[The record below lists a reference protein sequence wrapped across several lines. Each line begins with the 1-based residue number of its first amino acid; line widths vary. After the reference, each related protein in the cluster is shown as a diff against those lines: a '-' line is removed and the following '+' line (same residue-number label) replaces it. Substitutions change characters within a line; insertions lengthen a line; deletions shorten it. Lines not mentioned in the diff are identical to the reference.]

1 MGKIRVSGGALKGRN
16 FKVIGD
22 ARPLTSIIKKAI
34 FDSIDVSGK
43 TVLDLFAGSG
53 SFGIEAISRG
63 AEFALFVESNPKTA
77 ENLKKNIYELG
88 IEKKSKVVCQDVIK
102 FLKRN
107 NQKFDIIFADPPFSY
122 KVSEELVKL
131 MKESSNYLVILRR
144 FKKNEDEKIF
154 SSLFE
159 KYEKR
164 KYSDS
169 VLFIGFSVI

>member
-1 MGKIRVSGGALKGRN
+1 V
-16 FKVIGD
+16 
-22 ARPLTSIIKKAI
+22 
-34 FDSIDVSGK
+34 
-43 TVLDLFAGSG
+43 
-53 SFGIEAISRG
+53 
-63 AEFALFVESNPKTA
+63 LFVESNTKTA

-107 NQKFDIIFADPPFSY
+107 NQKFDIVFADPPFSY
-122 KVSEELVKL
+122 KVSEELIKL

-144 FKKNEDEKIF
+144 FKKTDDEKIF
-154 SSLFE
+154 SFFFE

-169 VLFIGFSVI
+169 VLFFGFLI

>member
-1 MGKIRVSGGALKGRN
+1 MGKIRVSGGELKGKN
-16 FKVIGD
+16 LKVIGD
-22 ARPLTSIIKKAI
+22 ARPLTSLIRKAI

-43 TVLDLFAGSG
+43 TILDLFAGSG
-53 SFGIEAISRG
+53 SFGIEAISHG
-63 AEFALFVESNPKTA
+63 AEFVLFVESNPKIA

-88 IEKKSKVVCQDVIK
+88 IEKKTKVVCQDVIK

-107 NQKFDIIFADPPFSY
+107 NQKFDILFADPPFSY
-122 KVSEELVKL
+122 KISEELVKL

-144 FKKNEDEKIF
+144 FKKNEEEKIF
-154 SSLFE
+154 SSLFK

-169 VLFIGFSVI
+169 VLFIGFSAI

>member
-1 MGKIRVSGGALKGRN
+1 MGKIKVSGGELKGRN
-16 FKVIGD
+16 FKVIGA
-22 ARPLTSIIKKAI
+22 ARPLTSLIKKAI

-43 TVLDLFAGSG
+43 TILDLFAGSG
-53 SFGIEAISRG
+53 SFGIEALSRG
-63 AEFALFVESNPKTA
+63 AEFVFFVESNLKIA
-77 ENLKKNIYELG
+77 ENLKKNIRELG

-107 NQKFDIIFADPPFSY
+107 NQKFDIVFADPPFSY
-122 KVSEELVKL
+122 KISEELIKL
-131 MKESSNYLVILRR
+131 MKENSNYLVIVRR

-154 SSLFE
+154 SSIFE

-169 VLFIGFSVI
+169 VLLVGFSVI

>member
-1 MGKIRVSGGALKGRN
+1 MGKIRVSGGELKGRTLK
-16 FKVIGD
+16 FKGD
-22 ARPLTSIIKKAI
+22 ARPLTSLIKKAI

-63 AEFALFVESNPKTA
+63 AEFVLFVESNPKTV

-107 NQKFDIIFADPPFSY
+107 NQRFDIIFADPPFSY
-122 KVSEELVKL
+122 KVSEELIKL

-144 FKKNEDEKIF
+144 FKKTDDEKIF
-154 SSLFE
+154 SFFFE

-169 VLFIGFSVI
+169 VLFFGFLI